1 MTSKDNGASS
11 ALVLAAGTCGKC
23 GHEIEGVP
31 CRNTA
36 NDQEKD
42 VRCRECGGVTVL
54 REFKPWPVGG
64 GGADE

>member
-36 NDQEKD
+36 NDQEKH
-42 VRCRECGGVTVL
+42 VRYRECRGITVL
-54 REFKPWPVGG
+54 REFKPWFIGG
-64 GGADE
+64 GSGE